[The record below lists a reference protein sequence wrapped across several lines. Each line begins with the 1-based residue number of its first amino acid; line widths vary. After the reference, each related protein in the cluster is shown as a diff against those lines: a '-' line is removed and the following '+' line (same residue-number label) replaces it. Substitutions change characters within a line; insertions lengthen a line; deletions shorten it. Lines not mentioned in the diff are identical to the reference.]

1 MNLKNIM
8 IDSLPRYECELPYSK
23 LKKKFRPFLVKE
35 EKKLLILEE
44 TSSQAEIYNGIIEVL
59 NVCFEGQ
66 IDFSTV
72 PLFEVE
78 YAFLKLR
85 SKSVGE
91 IINPRIICPI
101 TNESH
106 VVGVDL
112 NAIQL
117 NIKNQIDVIELM
129 PGFNL
134 YMKYPTIKDLI
145 DDTGDIN
152 DLLANCITH
161 FEDQSEKAETKNF
174 TKKEIIEFLESLTSS
189 QYEKIINFF
198 ENMPTLEINVEY
210 RTKDGE
216 VRELTLRGIKDFFS

>member
-8 IDSLPRYECELPYSK
+8 IESLPRYECELPYSK
-23 LKKKFRPFLVKE
+23 VKKKFRPFLVRE

-44 TSSQAEIYNGIIEVL
+44 TSSQAEIYDGIIEVL
-59 NVCFEGQ
+59 NSCFDNE
-66 IDFSTV
+66 IDFTNI

-85 SKSVGE
+85 AKSVGE
-91 IINPRIICPI
+91 IINPKIICPV

-106 VVGVDL
+106 VVFVDL
-112 NAIQL
+112 NSIDL
-117 NIKNQIDVIELM
+117 TMKNQSEKIELM
-129 PGFNL
+129 PNL
-134 YMKYPTIKDLI
+134 NIYMKYPTIKDLV

-161 FEDQSEKAETKNF
+161 FEDTNGKIEIKTFAKN
-174 TKKEIIEFLESLTSS
+174 EIIEFLESLTSV

-216 VRELTLRGIKDFFS
+216 VRELTLKGIKDFFS

>member
-1 MNLKNIM
+1 M

-44 TSSQAEIYNGIIEVL
+44 TSSQTEIYNGIIEVL
-59 NVCFEGQ
+59 NACFEGQ

-106 VVGVDL
+106 VVSIDL

-117 NIKNQIDVIELM
+117 KIKNKIDVIELM

-152 DLLANCITH
+152 DLLANCITY
-161 FEDQSEKAETKNF
+161 FEDSAEKADTQSF
-174 TKKEIIEFLESLTSS
+174 TKKEIIDFLESLTSS

>member
-8 IDSLPRYECELPYSK
+8 IESLPRYECELPYSK
-23 LKKKFRPFLVKE
+23 IKKKFRPFLVRE

-59 NVCFEGQ
+59 NACFEDQ
-66 IDFSTV
+66 IDFTNI

-91 IINPRIICPI
+91 MINPRIVCPV
-101 TNESH
+101 TSESH
-106 VVGVDL
+106 VVAVDLNGVDL
-112 NAIQL
+112 T
-117 NIKNQIDVIELM
+117 IKNQSEKIELM
-129 PGFNL
+129 SNFNI

-161 FEDQSEKAETKNF
+161 FEDPSEKIETKTF
-174 TKKEIIEFLESLTSS
+174 TKKEIVEFLESLTSS

-198 ENMPTLEINVEY
+198 ENMPTLEINVKY